1 MIKTWKCPKCGR
13 EFERKD
19 QPHSCAIYPLEK
31 HFKNKE
37 EIAKPL
43 YDALVGSIKKNAGPF
58 KVESLPC
65 CIHLVKEP
73 ACTFAAVYALR
84 NRIRIHFT
92 LDHKISNPRIDKF
105 SQMSANRHLYSIDIA
120 SKSQMDSELMRWIG
134 DAYRVDFEKKLVRV
148 NNH

>member
-13 EFERKD
+13 AFERKD

-43 YDALVGSIKKNAGPF
+43 YDALVGSIKKNVGPF

-73 ACTFAAVYALR
+73 ACTFAAVFALKDK
-84 NRIRIHFT
+84 IRIHFKSC
-92 LDHKISNPRIDKF
+92 HKIASIRIGKF
-105 SQMSANRHLYSIDIA
+105 SQMSANQYLNSIDIA
-120 SKSQMDSELMRWIG
+120 SKNQMDSELMRWIG
-134 DAYRVDFEKKLVRV
+134 DAYRIGRK
-148 NNH
+148 